1 MSRSSKRDIRK
12 ECKKVMFDL
21 MRETSVEQITVTQIC
36 QAAGISRVT
45 FYIYYDD
52 KYMLLDDFFDDLWDS
67 VIASYKEK
75 LGDES
80 APLDI
85 FLSFYM
91 SIIHMYYSNQEV
103 FSHTVA
109 EADRNLNVRYYRNIR
124 DYTESLLKDFSDQ
137 LRPYFSLKETSS
149 ILCTCM
155 LGFFNALKRDQLSEE
170 AMAERFS
177 DLIRMMLRSELFVHG
192 GSFPEKM

>member
-21 MRETSVEQITVTQIC
+21 IRETSVEQITVTQIC

-75 LGDES
+75 ISEES

-109 EADRNLNVRYYRNIR
+109 EADRNLNVRYYNNIK

-149 ILCTCM
+149 ILCSCL
-155 LGFFNALKRDQLSEE
+155 LGFFNELTKEE
-170 AMAERFS
+170 MTEDAMAERLG
-177 DLIRMMLRSELFVHG
+177 DLMRMMLRSELFLH
-192 GSFPEKM
+192 

>member
-52 KYMLLDDFFDDLWDS
+52 KYMLLDDFFEDLWAS
-67 VIASYKEK
+67 VIISYKEK
-75 LGDES
+75 IGDSRDPMEV
-80 APLDI
+80 

-91 SIIHMYYSNQEV
+91 SIIHMYYSNSEV
-103 FSHTVA
+103 FSHAVA
-109 EADRNLNVRYYRNIR
+109 EADRNLNLRYYHNIR
-124 DYTESLLKDFSDQ
+124 EYTASLLQDFSDQ
-137 LRPYFSLKETSS
+137 LKLNFSLRETSS
-149 ILCTCM
+149 IICSCM
-155 LGFFNALKRDQLSEE
+155 LGFFNELKKENLTEE
-170 AMAERFS
+170 LMAERFS
-177 DLIRMMLRSELFVHG
+177 TLIRMMLASDLFVR
-192 GSFPEKM
+192 

>member
-52 KYMLLDDFFDDLWDS
+52 KYMLQDDYFNDLWDS
-67 VIASYKEK
+67 VITSYKEK
-75 LGDES
+75 IGDS
-80 APLDI
+80 RDPLDS

-91 SIIHMYYSNQEV
+91 SIIHVYYFNLEV
-103 FSHTVA
+103 FCHTAV
-109 EADRNLNVRYYRNIR
+109 ESERNLNVRYYHNIQ

-137 LRPYFSLKETSS
+137 LRPYFSLRETSS
-149 ILCTCM
+149 ILCSC
-155 LGFFNALKRDQLSEE
+155 LLSFFNELKKDNLTEE
-170 AMAERFS
+170 GMAERFS
-177 DLIRMMLRSELFVHG
+177 DLIRMILRSELFLH
-192 GSFPEKM
+192 

>member
-52 KYMLLDDFFDDLWDS
+52 KYMLLDDFFDDLWES
-67 VIASYKEK
+67 VLVSYKEK
-75 LGDES
+75 VSDHS
-80 APLDI
+80 DPLDT
-85 FLSFYM
+85 FLSFYI
-91 SIIHMYYSNQEV
+91 SIIHMYYSNLEV
-103 FSHTVA
+103 FSHAVV
-109 EADRNLNVRYYRNIR
+109 EPDRNLNVRYYHNIQS
-124 DYTESLLKDFSDQ
+124 YTESLLKDFSEQ
-137 LRPYFSLKETSS
+137 LRPYFTLSETAS

-155 LGFFNALKRDQLSEE
+155 LGIINELKKKNMTEE
-170 AMAERFS
+170 EMSSRLA
-177 DLIRMMLRSELFVHG
+177 DLLRMMLHSELFLH
-192 GSFPEKM
+192 